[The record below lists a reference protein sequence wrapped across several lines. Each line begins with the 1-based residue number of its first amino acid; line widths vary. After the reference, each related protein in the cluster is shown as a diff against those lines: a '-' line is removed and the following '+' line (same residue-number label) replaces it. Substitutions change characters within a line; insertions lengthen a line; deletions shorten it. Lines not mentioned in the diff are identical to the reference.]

1 MVKHPSLSAETKEPG
16 QPVFFAP
23 EMNRWLSRISE
34 PSATLFKSAQRQQKS
49 TKLSLTSS
57 LKCLTRVASK
67 RCACSNHFSS
77 TKKQPPH
84 LEPANANAEPDPL
97 PPCSAQQRRLEPLQ
111 TARMTTPREEAQGHS
126 NQQNPC
132 STANS
137 RQSRPLSNARSLA
150 LETHPEVIE
159 LCHRAWQHVTGIEA
173 TIDLGQLLPAGRICL
188 ASTFDSFAHF
198 DGRE

>member
-111 TARMTTPREEAQGHS
+111 TARMTTPKRRG
-126 NQQNPC
+126 
-132 STANS
+132 
-137 RQSRPLSNARSLA
+137 ARA
-150 LETHPEVIE
+150 LEPAKPLLNSQFAAISP
-159 LCHRAWQHVTGIEA
+159 LIKCEA
-173 TIDLGQLLPAGRICL
+173 FGSTMTSRMINTLLR
-188 ASTFDSFAHF
+188 
-198 DGRE
+198 